1 MPLQQRPPTNGY
13 SHGSQRLVAP
23 DAINA
28 LSPTDS
34 RLSPQSGTPP
44 LQINVDDWDLLFE
57 AIQSH
62 LCATVL
68 GQHNGLS
75 AGFDVL
81 AAADKVRDSVLG
93 SVNALEK
100 LHRALRQERSL
111 HDHPSRK

>member
-1 MPLQQRPPTNGY
+1 MPLQPRPPTNGY

-23 DAINA
+23 DAISA

-34 RLSPQSGTPP
+34 RLPLHSETPP
-44 LQINVDDWDLLFE
+44 LQIDMGDWDLLFE
-57 AIQSH
+57 AIQSR

-81 AAADKVRDSVLG
+81 HAADKVRDSVLD

-100 LHRALRQERSL
+100 LHRALHQERSR
-111 HDHPSRK
+111 HDHLRRE